1 MFASFLA
8 MTYKADRKHTEPLS
22 PFPTVEAAERQI
34 MIAIEARDITKSFG
48 SAQVLKGISLSAEQG
63 DVISIIGASGSGKST
78 FLRCLNLLEVPD
90 RGEIRVGEEHLEI
103 GGGKA
108 LDRRQVERIRRRV
121 AMVFQSFNLWHHMTV
136 VGNVIE
142 APIHVHGRPRAE
154 AIEEAMALLA
164 KVGLSHRA
172 NAYPGQLSGGEQQR
186 AAIARALAVH
196 PNVIL
201 FDEPTSALDPEL
213 VGEVLSVMQ
222 GLAAEG
228 RTMIIV
234 THEMAFARDVSTRTL
249 FLCEGRIEE
258 EGDSTELFN
267 APKSTRLE
275 QFLAT
280 FRTGRFTTNRQRAT
294 VPDDPQ

>member
-1 MFASFLA
+1 
-8 MTYKADRKHTEPLS
+8 
-22 PFPTVEAAERQI
+22 
-34 MIAIEARDITKSFG
+34 MIAIEARNIAKSFG
-48 SAQVLKGISLSAEQG
+48 AVKVLKGISLSAEQG
-63 DVISIIGASGSGKST
+63 EVISIIGSSGSGKST

-90 RGEIRVGEEHLEI
+90 CGEIIVGEDSLEI
-103 GGGKA
+103 GGGGKG
-108 LDRRQVERIRRRV
+108 LDRRQVESIRRRV

-142 APIHVHGRPRAE
+142 APVHVHGRPRAE
-154 AIEEAMALLA
+154 AIEEARALLA

-172 NAYPGQLSGGEQQR
+172 DAYPSQLSGGEQQR

-196 PNVIL
+196 PSVIL

-213 VGEVLSVMQ
+213 VGEVLSVIQ

-249 FLCEGRIEE
+249 YLCEGRIEE
-258 EGDSTELFN
+258 EGVSADLFN
-267 APKSTRLE
+267 APKSPRLE
-275 QFLAT
+275 QFLAS
-280 FRTGRFTTNRQRAT
+280 FRMGRFTGEKQRAT
-294 VPDDPQ
+294 VPDHQ

>member
-1 MFASFLA
+1 
-8 MTYKADRKHTEPLS
+8 
-22 PFPTVEAAERQI
+22 
-34 MIAIEARDITKSFG
+34 MIAIEARGITKSFG
-48 SAQVLKGISLSAEQG
+48 SAQVLKGLSLSAEQG

-78 FLRCLNLLEVPD
+78 FLRCLNLLEAPD
-90 RGEIRVGEEHLEI
+90 SGEIRVGDEHLEI
-103 GGGKA
+103 GNGRSA

-121 AMVFQSFNLWHHMTV
+121 AMVFQSFNLWNHMTV

-154 AIEEAMALLA
+154 AVEEAMALLA
-164 KVGLSHRA
+164 KVGLGHRA
-172 NAYPGQLSGGEQQR
+172 HAYPSQLSGGEQQR

-196 PNVIL
+196 PSVIL

-228 RTMIIV
+228 RTMIVV

-258 EGDSTELFN
+258 EGVSTELFN
-267 APKSTRLE
+267 APKSPRLG
-275 QFLAT
+275 QFLAC
-280 FRTGRFTTNRQRAT
+280 FRTGRFTAGKQRAT
-294 VPDDPQ
+294 VPGESQ

>member
-1 MFASFLA
+1 
-8 MTYKADRKHTEPLS
+8 
-22 PFPTVEAAERQI
+22 

-48 SAQVLKGISLSAEQG
+48 AAQVLKGISLAAEQG
-63 DVISIIGASGSGKST
+63 EVIAIIGASGSGKST

-90 RGEIRVGEEHLEI
+90 SGEILAGEELLRI
-103 GGGKA
+103 GDGGKA
-108 LDRRQVERIRRRV
+108 LDQRQVERIRRRV

-154 AIEEAMALLA
+154 AIEEARALLA
-164 KVGLSHRA
+164 KVGLTHRA
-172 NAYPGQLSGGEQQR
+172 DAYPSQLSGGEQQR

-196 PNVIL
+196 PSVIL

-213 VGEVLSVMQ
+213 VGEVLSVIQ
-222 GLAAEG
+222 DLAAEG

-234 THEMAFARDVSTRTL
+234 THEMAFARDVSSRTL

-258 EGDSTELFN
+258 EGVSTDLFN
-267 APKSTRLE
+267 SPQSARLE
-275 QFLAT
+275 QFLAS
-280 FRTGRFTTNRQRAT
+280 FRTGRFTTEKQRAT
-294 VPDDPQ
+294 VRIDPQ